1 MAKGATSQGPS
12 RKVKALLKTASAVP
26 DGLMKVSS
34 KEPST
39 LKQKER
45 NATLLGLRMI
55 GAPAV
60 AFLKGLQSKC
70 FFEFLGYC
78 KSYD

>member
-12 RKVKALLKTASAVP
+12 KKVKALLKTASAVP
-26 DGLMKVSS
+26 DGLMKDRT
-34 KEPST
+34 KDHGT

-45 NATLLGLRMI
+45 KATLLGLRMI

-60 AFLKGLQSKC
+60 AFLKGLHIKPFC
-70 FFEFLGYC
+70 LGYC